1 MTSPYLKE
9 EQARLRLL
17 DGVYDP
23 TITAFDYP
31 EMPKVPKD
39 RTWLWALACIVCGLS
54 IIAIVTLTVT
64 A

>member
-1 MTSPYLKE
+1 MPSPYLKE

-31 EMPKVPKD
+31 DAPEVPKD
-39 RTWLWALACIVCGLS
+39 RTGRWALACIVCGLS
-54 IIAIVTLTVT
+54 ILAIVTLTVT